1 MKKTIVMVLTL
12 LLLLSCSSSRF
23 NSQVI
28 PIEDL
33 EKLTHRLIY
42 SEEEFQRE
50 QALTEA
56 TGRGVSVRFYVVKEL
71 LTVIQSRPER
81 FPKYRFGDEPSLFK
95 EIIKPGYLEDIG
107 TENEKEFLFVRT
119 EHMKILNS
127 MMLFCAKWRLNYE
140 MAEIQYQKYLCG
152 TRWSQESLSL
162 YNNRLAATEFRN
174 ARNAGA
180 VYLQLLADITRDEKT
195 DAFIESAL
203 QNVDK
208 ELKE

>member
-1 MKKTIVMVLTL
+1 M
-12 LLLLSCSSSRF
+12 
-23 NSQVI
+23 
-28 PIEDL
+28 
-33 EKLTHRLIY
+33 
-42 SEEEFQRE
+42 
-50 QALTEA
+50 QALNEA
-56 TGRGVSVRFYVVKEL
+56 TARDVNVRFYVLKEL
-71 LTVIQSRPER
+71 LTAVQTHPER
-81 FPKYRFGDEPSLFK
+81 FPKYLSGNDPSLFK
-95 EIIKPGYLEDIG
+95 EIIDPDYLEDIG
-107 TENEKEFLFVRT
+107 IGKEKEYVFVRT
-119 EHMKILNS
+119 EHMNILNG

-152 TRWSQESLSL
+152 TRWSQESLNL
-162 YNNRLAATEFRN
+162 YNNRQAATEFRN